1 MNPREFP
8 TLGHMVCFHNRYNLG
23 DEHQHR
29 SDDYTGWEHM
39 AMCFQ
44 KQYNAAVILPLYMLD
59 HSGITIQTH
68 PFYGELGR
76 WDSGQVGYIVVS
88 RADVAEWYGTKYCTK
103 NLITKATQLL
113 QQEVETYNNYLQGGD
128 EDDYDWEDDE
138 YETPISPGPVSPGP
152 IPVFLNINN
161 TRVGLFSS
169 TEVANQ
175 YADETYSNM
184 PRKIFSVD
192 LFYVTDYS
200 DG

>member
-8 TLGHMVCFHNRYNLG
+8 TLGHMVCFHNRYTLG

-39 AMCFQ
+39 AACFQ

-59 HSGITIQTH
+59 HSGLSIQTH
-68 PFYGELGR
+68 PFYDV
-76 WDSGQVGYIVVS
+76 WDSGQIGYIVVS

-113 QQEVETYNNYLQGGD
+113 QQEVESYNNYLQGDD
-128 EDDYDWEDDE
+128 EDE
-138 YETPISPGPVSPGP
+138 YEYEYEDEYEEPVSPGP
-152 IPVFLNINN
+152 VPVFLIVNG
-161 TRVGLFSS
+161 TRLGLFSS
-169 TEVANQ
+169 TEVAEQ
-175 YADETYSNM
+175 YAEDTY
-184 PRKIFSVD
+184 PEEAIQIIGAD

-200 DG
+200 NE